1 MTTAI
6 DLKRALD
13 VLILYGEGHKLVHTD
28 QDIIYLSPLGEEAV
42 FAADLRDAG
51 AFWDDLDGWCMII
64 DYVGPVA

>member
-28 QDIIYLSPLGEEAV
+28 QDIIYLSPLGEDAV
-42 FAADLRDAG
+42 FAEDLRDAG

-64 DYVGPVA
+64 DYVSSGQ

>member
-28 QDIIYLSPLGEEAV
+28 QDIIYLSSLGEDAV
-42 FAADLRDAG
+42 FATDLRDAG
-51 AFWDDLDGWCMII
+51 AFWDDLDGWCMIV
-64 DYVGPVA
+64 DYNG